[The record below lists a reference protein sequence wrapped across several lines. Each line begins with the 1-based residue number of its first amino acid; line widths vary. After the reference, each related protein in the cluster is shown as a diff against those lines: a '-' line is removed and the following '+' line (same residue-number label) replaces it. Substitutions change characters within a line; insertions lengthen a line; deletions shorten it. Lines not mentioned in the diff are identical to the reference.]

1 MGRWSWKEWAGVLGV
16 AVALRALVALVL
28 LGPMPMVSDAR
39 DYFEVAERF
48 ASGEFGGAFYWPP
61 GEPLVIACALG
72 PLGKSVLV
80 ARIATIA
87 ISTASVA
94 LTALVARELAGAA
107 AGTIAG
113 WIAAAYVPSVV
124 LSGQTYAQHLAAL
137 CLAAVAYFGLRA
149 LRDRRRSLFAWTGTA
164 LGLGCLTRPS
174 MVSVVPVLLAA
185 WAYTARRH
193 RGSLRP
199 LGLGA
204 ALTACCALALV
215 IPAQVHDWRAGA
227 GWTIST
233 NNERNLW
240 LGNNP
245 YTPDY
250 KTSHLGQRSLDELP
264 AEARSYLE
272 SFYARPD
279 ARAAMRS
286 ATLQYVVHH
295 PLRTALRTFNRA
307 TSFWG
312 FDYLGSREI
321 QNWRGWSTREAMPVL
336 ALEVGSYVAVAALAL
351 VGLLALSGACAP
363 GWRSWLVALIVAYQ
377 VPYAIAFSGGTYHF
391 PVMPLV
397 VPFAAAA
404 MASGF
409 EAWRRSRVRKRA
421 ALVAL
426 GAFALIQA
434 EYAYFALSMRPEPS
448 PRTSSRAA
456 LRSVVHR

>member
-1 MGRWSWKEWAGVLGV
+1 MRRWSWKGWAGVLGA

-28 LGPMPMVSDAR
+28 LGRMPMVSDAR

-61 GEPLVIACALG
+61 GEPLVLACALG
-72 PLGKSVLV
+72 ALGKSVLV

-87 ISTASVA
+87 ISTAGVA
-94 LTALVARELAGAA
+94 LTARLAGELAGAG
-107 AGTIAG
+107 AGRIGG
-113 WIAAAYVPSVV
+113 WLSAAYVPSVV
-124 LSGQTYAQHLAAL
+124 LSGQPYAQHLAAL
-137 CLAAVAYFGLRA
+137 CLAAVAYFGMLA
-149 LRDRRRSLFAWTGTA
+149 LRDRRMAAFAWTGA
-164 LGLGCLTRPS
+164 VLGLGCLTRPS

-185 WAYTARRH
+185 LAYTARRH
-193 RGSLRP
+193 RGSAGA

-204 ALTACCALALV
+204 ALTVCCALALV
-215 IPAQVHDWRAGA
+215 IPAQAHDWRAGA

-264 AEARSYLE
+264 PQERSYLE

-279 ARAAMRS
+279 ARAAMRR
-286 ATLQYVVHH
+286 ATLEYVLHH
-295 PLRTALRTFNRA
+295 PFRTALRTFNRA

-321 QNWRGWSTREAMPVL
+321 QNWRGWSTQEAMPLL
-336 ALEVGSYVAVAALAL
+336 ALEVGSYVAVAAFALA
-351 VGLLALSGACAP
+351 GLLTLSGACAP

-397 VPFAAAA
+397 VPFAAAT
-404 MASGF
+404 MASGV

-426 GAFALIQA
+426 GAFTLIQA
-434 EYAYFALSMRPEPS
+434 EYAYFALSMRPASS
-448 PRTSSRAA
+448 PRASSRAA